1 MESSNAW
8 MRDGLKSHVNTED
21 YLLGKTIDRNFEL
34 FSDVV
39 IKEEVGT
46 LESIK
51 AKYRDGHSNFM
62 SSVKEI
68 SKEDPMIAVKVSEV
82 QRMEGIL
89 QNPVFKLKIEK
100 YLRKEFDKYYNG
112 QIAMT
117 PTTVA
122 GGLTSRR
129 EMITERR
136 SRSPQF
142 SKRTDHSVEEDWR
155 KMHHSR
161 SHQSSRT
168 EVKSSKH
175 SRRHDYDKSPETSRR
190 RRYSASKSPETS
202 RRRRYS
208 TSKSPEDNGRTE
220 KSRPNLEETLG
231 SNYKSRR
238 CSRSNSPVTGKA
250 VHSDSISPMKK
261 PKHNRDHSN
270 PRSNKS
276 DYDRK
281 PSNSRYEKTPHGKTK
296 TTLSMQEMEIKRQEM
311 LEDGKKH
318 EEERKGILSKIAQ
331 VNKIAEEA
339 EDAARANPLTKKFS
353 STITESSLESRV
365 KSRKHYNQK
374 SREDF

>member
-155 KMHHSR
+155 KMPHSR
-161 SHQSSRT
+161 SHQSSRIEMAKT
-168 EVKSSKH
+168 IIKSGAIYGITMFYVFEKIGAPVIVHGDSMEPTLHGKRERTCDIVWINKMRQNYSKNEVVVCRNPREKEECVIKRISHVEKEFVPIPKPPYKLQIEPNQFFLHSDNAAVGIDSRVFGPVPKS
-175 SRRHDYDKSPETSRR
+175 
-190 RRYSASKSPETS
+190 
-202 RRRRYS
+202 
-208 TSKSPEDNGRTE
+208 
-220 KSRPNLEETLG
+220 LII
-231 SNYKSRR
+231 
-238 CSRSNSPVTGKA
+238 GKA
-250 VHSDSISPMKK
+250 SAIIWP
-261 PKHNRDHSN
+261 PGRWQ
-270 PRSNKS
+270 R
-276 DYDRK
+276 
-281 PSNSRYEKTPHGKTK
+281 
-296 TTLSMQEMEIKRQEM
+296 L
-311 LEDGKKH
+311 
-318 EEERKGILSKIAQ
+318 
-331 VNKIAEEA
+331 
-339 EDAARANPLTKKFS
+339 
-353 STITESSLESRV
+353 
-365 KSRKHYNQK
+365 
-374 SREDF
+374 